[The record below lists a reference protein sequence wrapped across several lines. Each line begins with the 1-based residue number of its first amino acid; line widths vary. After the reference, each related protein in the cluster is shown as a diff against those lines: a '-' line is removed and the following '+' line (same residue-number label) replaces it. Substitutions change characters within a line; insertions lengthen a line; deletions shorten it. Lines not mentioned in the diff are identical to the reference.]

1 MFQAKMQTFLG
12 DEYAAFEA
20 AFQQSRV
27 NSLRLNPQKLE
38 PSALRTYFPNLEHV
52 PWCETGFYV
61 PFEARAGSHVL
72 HALGAYY
79 VQEAS
84 AMAVA
89 QILEPEAGEC
99 VLDLCAAPG
108 GKSTHLASLMHGQG
122 LLVSNEIV
130 QSRARILAENLERL
144 GLPAVVMN
152 EDPARLAAAWGSYF
166 DRILVDAPCSGEGMF
181 RKNPDAALE
190 WSEASVLACSRRQ
203 TEILDSAAQLLK
215 PGGTMVYSTCTF
227 SIEENE
233 EVIERFLEE
242 HPEFELINIFDEHNA
257 TDWGFDFGRNG
268 VGAHGHASAVSHGNA
283 SITDKDLILIGRN
296 PKAHSSAPLQFTARL
311 WAHKL
316 RGEGHFIAKLRK
328 ISGEDT
334 STELEFE
341 AFAQPFKAKLERKS
355 WLEFQKDYSVP
366 DKRFAVFRGEVQLIA
381 DETPPL
387 ETLKVVRAGV
397 PMAEVKAGRLEPHHA
412 LSHWFARGK
421 TDIPVL
427 DLELSDPRVQTFLR
441 GETIQSEGAAGW
453 IVVRVLGLGLAW
465 GKRVGSTIKNHYP
478 KHLRDSRINIED

>member
-1 MFQAKMQTFLG
+1 MQSFLG

-27 NSLRLNPQKLE
+27 NSLRLNPRKLE
-38 PSALRTYFPNLEHV
+38 PSALRQYFPNLEPV
-52 PWCETGFYV
+52 PWCDTGFYV
-61 PFEARAGSHVL
+61 PFEARAGAHML

-89 QILEPEAGEC
+89 QTLEPLPGER

-108 GKSTHLASLMHGQG
+108 GKSTHLANLMRGQG

-144 GLPAVVMN
+144 GLAAVVMN

-181 RKNPDAALE
+181 RKNPDAMLE
-190 WSEASVLACSRRQ
+190 WSEASVLACAHRQ
-203 TEILDSAAQLLK
+203 TEILKSAAQLLK
-215 PGGTMVYSTCTF
+215 SGGTMVYSTCTF
-227 SIEENE
+227 SREENE
-233 EVIERFLEE
+233 EVIEQFLET
-242 HPEFELINIFDEHNA
+242 HPEFALLDVFDECNA
-257 TDWGFDFGRNG
+257 TDWGFDRGRDDRG
-268 VGAHGHASAVSHGNA
+268 
-283 SITDKDLILIGRN
+283 
-296 PKAHSSAPLQFTARL
+296 FTARL

-328 ISGEDT
+328 NSGDDT

-355 WLEFQKDYSVP
+355 WLEFQEQFAVP
-366 DKRFAVFRGEVQLIA
+366 DKNFAVFRGEVQLIS
-381 DETPPL
+381 DETPSL

-397 PMAEVKAGRLEPHHA
+397 PMAEIKAGRLEPHHA
-412 LSHWFARGK
+412 LSHWFARDK

-427 DLELSDPRVQTFLR
+427 DLELDDPRVQTFLR
-441 GETIQSEGAAGW
+441 GETIASEGATGW
-453 IVVRVLGLGLAW
+453 LVVRVLGLGLAW

-478 KHLRDSRINIED
+478 KHLRDARLNFED

>member
-1 MFQAKMQTFLG
+1 MQAFLG

-20 AFQQSRV
+20 AFQQPRV

-38 PSALRTYFPNLEHV
+38 LPELRQYFPNLEPV
-52 PWCETGFYV
+52 PWCKLGFYV
-61 PFEARAGSHVL
+61 PFEARAGAHAL

-89 QILEPEAGEC
+89 QILEPCPEER

-130 QSRARILAENLERL
+130 QSRARVLAENLERL
-144 GLPAVVMN
+144 GLPATVMN
-152 EDPARLAAAWGSYF
+152 EDPARLAAAWGTYF

-181 RKNPDAALE
+181 RKNPDAMLE
-190 WSEASVLACSRRQ
+190 WSEATVIACSHRQ
-203 TEILDSAAQLLK
+203 TEILKSAVQLLK

-227 SIEENE
+227 SKEENE
-233 EVIERFLEE
+233 NVIERFLEQ
-242 HPEFELINIFDEHNA
+242 HPEFELVNIFDISPVGDGLRPSP
-257 TDWGFDFGRNG
+257 TDWGFNRGRDRD
-268 VGAHGHASAVSHGNA
+268 S
-283 SITDKDLILIGRN
+283 
-296 PKAHSSAPLQFTARL
+296 FTARL

-316 RGEGHFIAKLRK
+316 RGEGHFIAKLCK
-328 ISGEDT
+328 VSAEDT

-355 WLEFQKDYSVP
+355 WLEFQELYGVP
-366 DKRFAVFRGEVQLIA
+366 EQNFAVFRGEVQLIA
-381 DETPPL
+381 QETPSL

-397 PMAEVKAGRLEPHHA
+397 PMAQIKADRLEPHHA
-412 LSHWFARGK
+412 LSHWFARGVPGV
-421 TDIPVL
+421 TVPGVTVL
-427 DLELSDPRVQTFLR
+427 DLEPDDPRVQTFLR
-441 GETIQSEGAAGW
+441 GETISSEGDAGW
-453 IVVRVLGLGLAW
+453 VVVRVLGLGLAW

-478 KHLRDSRINIED
+478 KHLRDSRIHFED

>member
-1 MFQAKMQTFLG
+1 MQAFLG
-12 DEYAAFEA
+12 DEYPAFEG
-20 AFQQSRV
+20 AFQQPRV
-27 NSLRLNPQKLE
+27 NSLRLNPAKLE
-38 PSALRTYFPNLEHV
+38 PAELMRHFPTLEPV
-52 PWCETGFYV
+52 PWCDTGFYV
-61 PFEARAGSHVL
+61 PFEARAGAHAL

-89 QILEPEAGEC
+89 EILEPLPGEH

-122 LLVSNEIV
+122 LLISNEIV
-130 QSRARILAENLERL
+130 PSRARILAENLERL

-152 EDPARLAAAWGSYF
+152 EDPARLAAAWGTYF

-190 WSEASVLACSRRQ
+190 WSEASVLACSHRQ
-203 TEILDSAAQLLK
+203 LEILKSAARLLK

-227 SIEENE
+227 SREENE
-233 EVIERFLEE
+233 DVIERFLEA
-242 HPEFELINIFDEHNA
+242 HPEFELVNIFDVANIA
-257 TDWGFDFGRNG
+257 VGDGLRPSPTPSPANWGFDRGCDHDG
-268 VGAHGHASAVSHGNA
+268 
-283 SITDKDLILIGRN
+283 
-296 PKAHSSAPLQFTARL
+296 FTARL

-328 ISGEDT
+328 TSADDT

-355 WLEFQKDYSVP
+355 WLEFQEHFAVP
-366 DKRFAVFRGEVQLIA
+366 DQNFAVFRGEVQLIA
-381 DETPPL
+381 DETPSL

-412 LSHWFARGK
+412 LSHWFARGL
-421 TDIPVL
+421 TQIPVL
-427 DLELSDPRVQTFLR
+427 DLELGDEQVQTFLR
-441 GETIQSEGAAGW
+441 GETIASEGAAGW
-453 IVVRVLGLGLAW
+453 VLVRVLGLGLAW

-478 KHLRDSRINIED
+478 KHLRDSRLNFED

>member
-1 MFQAKMQTFLG
+1 MQSFLG
-12 DEYAAFEA
+12 AEYTTFEA
-20 AFQQSRV
+20 AFQQPRV

-38 PSALRTYFPNLEHV
+38 PPALLQYFPNLEPV
-52 PWCETGFYV
+52 PWCDTGFYV
-61 PFEARAGSHVL
+61 PFEAKAGSHVL

-89 QILEPEAGEC
+89 TILEPQPGER

-166 DRILVDAPCSGEGMF
+166 DRVLVDAPCSGEGMF

-190 WSEASVLACSRRQ
+190 WSEASVLACSHRQ
-203 TEILDSAAQLLK
+203 TEILKSAAQLLK
-215 PGGTMVYSTCTF
+215 PGGIMVYSTCTF
-227 SIEENE
+227 SKEENE
-233 EVIERFLEE
+233 EVIERFLED
-242 HPEFELINIFDEHNA
+242 HPEFELVNIFDVVNI
-257 TDWGFDFGRNG
+257 TVGDGLRPSPTNWGFDRGRDDG
-268 VGAHGHASAVSHGNA
+268 G
-283 SITDKDLILIGRN
+283 
-296 PKAHSSAPLQFTARL
+296 FTARL

-328 ISGEDT
+328 MSAEDT

-341 AFAQPFKAKLERKS
+341 TFAQPFKAKLERKS
-355 WLEFQKDYSVP
+355 WLEFQEHFGVP
-366 DKRFAVFRGEVQLIA
+366 NKKFAVFRGEVQLIA
-381 DETPPL
+381 DETPSL

-397 PMAEVKAGRLEPHHA
+397 PMVEVKAGRLEPHHA
-412 LSHWFARGK
+412 LSHWFPRNWFPRDAS
-421 TDIPVL
+421 DFPIL
-427 DLELSDPRVQTFLR
+427 DLELDDPRVQTFLR
-441 GETIQSEGAAGW
+441 GETISSEGVAGW
-453 IVVRVLGLGLAW
+453 LMVRVLGLGLAW
-465 GKRVGSTIKNHYP
+465 GKRVGGTIKNHYP
-478 KHLRDSRINIED
+478 KHLRDSRINFED

>member
-1 MFQAKMQTFLG
+1 VLPKAFQAKMQAFLG
-12 DEYAAFEA
+12 DEYTAFEA
-20 AFQQSRV
+20 AFQQPRV

-38 PSALRTYFPNLEHV
+38 PPELRTYFPNLEPV
-52 PWCETGFYV
+52 AWCKTGFYM

-89 QILEPEAGEC
+89 QILEPQAGER

-108 GKSTHLASLMHGQG
+108 GKSTHLANLMHGQG

-166 DRILVDAPCSGEGMF
+166 DRVLVDAPCSGEGMF
-181 RKNPDAALE
+181 RKNPDAMLE
-190 WSEASVLACSRRQ
+190 WSEASVRACANRQ
-203 TEILDSAAQLLK
+203 TEILKSAAQLLK

-227 SIEENE
+227 SKEENE
-233 EVIERFLEE
+233 NVIERFLEE
-242 HPEFELINIFDEHNA
+242 HSEFELVNIFDVTNIA
-257 TDWGFDFGRNG
+257 VGDGLRPSPTPSPTDWGFDRGRDRDG
-268 VGAHGHASAVSHGNA
+268 
-283 SITDKDLILIGRN
+283 
-296 PKAHSSAPLQFTARL
+296 FTARL

-328 ISGEDT
+328 HSLDDT

-355 WLEFQKDYSVP
+355 WLEFQEDYGVP
-366 DKRFAVFRGEVQLIA
+366 DKNFTVFRGEVQLIA
-381 DETPPL
+381 DETPSL

-397 PMAEVKAGRLEPHHA
+397 PMAEIKSDRLEPHHA
-412 LSHWFARGK
+412 LSHWFARDQ
-421 TDIPVL
+421 TEIPVL
-427 DLELSDPRVQTFLR
+427 DLELDDPRVQTFLR
-441 GETIQSEGAAGW
+441 GETIHSEGVAGW

-478 KHLRDSRINIED
+478 KHLRDARLNFED

>member
-1 MFQAKMQTFLG
+1 MQAFLG
-12 DEYAAFEA
+12 AEYAAFET
-20 AFQQSRV
+20 AFQQPRV

-38 PSALRTYFPNLEHV
+38 PSALLRYFPNLEPV
-52 PWCETGFYV
+52 PWCDTGFYV
-61 PFEARAGSHVL
+61 PFEARAGSHLL

-89 QILEPEAGEC
+89 QILEPLPGER

-144 GLPAVVMN
+144 GLPGVVMN

-181 RKNPDAALE
+181 RKNPDAMLE
-190 WSEASVLACSRRQ
+190 WSEASVLACSHRQ
-203 TEILDSAAQLLK
+203 TEILKSAAQLLK

-227 SIEENE
+227 SREENE
-233 EVIERFLEE
+233 NVIERFLKE
-242 HPEFELINIFDEHNA
+242 HPECELVDIFDVGVVGVGDGLRPSPTN
-257 TDWGFDFGRNG
+257 WGFDRGRDDG
-268 VGAHGHASAVSHGNA
+268 G
-283 SITDKDLILIGRN
+283 
-296 PKAHSSAPLQFTARL
+296 FTARL

-328 ISGEDT
+328 NSLDDT

-341 AFAQPFKAKLERKS
+341 ALKQPFKAKLERKS
-355 WLEFQKDYSVP
+355 WIEFQEDYGVP
-366 DKRFAVFRGEVQLIA
+366 DENFAVFRGEVQLIA
-381 DETPPL
+381 DETPSL
-387 ETLKVVRAGV
+387 ETLKVVRAGI
-397 PMAEVKAGRLEPHHA
+397 PMAEVKSGRLEPHHA

-427 DLELSDPRVQTFLR
+427 DLELDDPRVQTFLR

-453 IVVRVLGLGLAW
+453 LVVRVLGLGLGW

-478 KHLRDSRINIED
+478 KHLRDSRLNFED

>member
-1 MFQAKMQTFLG
+1 VLPKVFQTKMQAFLG
-12 DEYAAFEA
+12 TEYTAFEA
-20 AFQQSRV
+20 AFQQPRV

-38 PSALRTYFPNLEHV
+38 LPELMRYFPNLEPV
-52 PWCETGFYV
+52 AWCETGFYV

-89 QILEPEAGEC
+89 QILEPQAGER

-166 DRILVDAPCSGEGMF
+166 DRVLVDAPCSGEGMF
-181 RKNPDAALE
+181 RKNPDAMLE
-190 WSEASVLACSRRQ
+190 WSEASVIACSHRQ
-203 TEILDSAAQLLK
+203 TEILKSAAQLLK

-227 SIEENE
+227 SREENE

-242 HPEFELINIFDEHNA
+242 HTEFELIDIFDIAPEG
-257 TDWGFDFGRNG
+257 DGLRPSPSDCGFDRGRDREG
-268 VGAHGHASAVSHGNA
+268 
-283 SITDKDLILIGRN
+283 
-296 PKAHSSAPLQFTARL
+296 FTARL
-311 WAHKL
+311 WSHKL

-328 ISGEDT
+328 NSFDDT

-341 AFAQPFKAKLERKS
+341 ALKQPFKAKLERKS
-355 WLEFQKDYSVP
+355 WLEFQELYGVP
-366 DKRFAVFRGEVQLIA
+366 DRNFAVFRGEVQLIA
-381 DETPPL
+381 DETPSL

-412 LSHWFARGK
+412 FSHWFARDK
-421 TDIPVL
+421 TEIPVL
-427 DLELSDPRVQTFLR
+427 DLELDDPRVQTFLR
-441 GETIQSEGAAGW
+441 GETIVSEGTAGW
-453 IVVRVLGLGLAW
+453 LVVRVLGLGLGW
-465 GKRVGSTIKNHYP
+465 GKRVGSTIKNHYS
-478 KHLRDSRINIED
+478 KHLRDSRLNFED

>member
-1 MFQAKMQTFLG
+1 MFQAKMQAFLG

-38 PSALRTYFPNLEHV
+38 PSALRRYFPNLEPV
-52 PWCETGFYV
+52 PWCDTGFYV

-89 QILEPEAGEC
+89 QILEPQAGER

-108 GKSTHLASLMHGQG
+108 GKSTHLANLMRGQG

-130 QSRARILAENLERL
+130 QSRARVLAENLERL

-152 EDPARLAAAWGSYF
+152 EDPARLAAAWGTYF

-181 RKNPDAALE
+181 RKNPDAMLE

-203 TEILDSAAQLLK
+203 TEILKSAAQLLK

-242 HPEFELINIFDEHNA
+242 HTEFELINIFDERNA
-257 TDWGFDFGRNG
+257 TDWGFDRGRDHRG
-268 VGAHGHASAVSHGNA
+268 
-283 SITDKDLILIGRN
+283 
-296 PKAHSSAPLQFTARL
+296 FTARL
-311 WAHKL
+311 WSHKL
-316 RGEGHFIAKLRK
+316 RGEGHFIAKLYK
-328 ISGEDT
+328 NSGEDT

-341 AFAQPFKAKLERKS
+341 AFAEPFETKLE
-355 WLEFQKDYSVP
+355 QKLWTGFRVQCHVP
-366 DKRFAVFRGEVQLIA
+366 EGNFAVFRGEVQLIA
-381 DETPPL
+381 NETPSL
-387 ETLKVVRAGV
+387 ETLRVVRAGI
-397 PMAEVKAGRLEPHHA
+397 PIAEVKSGRLEPHHA
-412 LSHWFARGK
+412 LSHWFAQQWFPQNVSGF
-421 TDIPVL
+421 PVL
-427 DLELSDPRVQTFLR
+427 DLELDDPRVQTFLR
-441 GETIQSEGAAGW
+441 GETIQSEGEAGW
-453 IVVRVLGLGLAW
+453 IVVRVLGLGLGW

-478 KHLRDSRINIED
+478 KHLRDARLNFED

>member
-1 MFQAKMQTFLG
+1 MQAFLG
-12 DEYAAFEA
+12 DEYAAFET
-20 AFQQSRV
+20 AFQQPRV
-27 NSLRLNPQKLE
+27 NSLRLNLQKLE
-38 PSALRTYFPNLEHV
+38 PPELMQHFPNLDPV

-89 QILEPEAGEC
+89 QILEPVPGER

-130 QSRARILAENLERL
+130 PSRARILAENLERL
-144 GLPAVVMN
+144 GLPGVIMN
-152 EDPARLAAAWGSYF
+152 EDPARLATAWGSYF
-166 DRILVDAPCSGEGMF
+166 DRILIDAPCSGEGMF
-181 RKNPDAALE
+181 RKNPDAMLE
-190 WSEASVLACSRRQ
+190 WSEASVLTCANRQ
-203 TEILDSAAQLLK
+203 TEILKSAAQLLK

-227 SIEENE
+227 SSEENE
-233 EVIERFLEE
+233 NVIERFLEDYK
-242 HPEFELINIFDEHNA
+242 EFELIDIFDEQNA
-257 TDWGFDFGRNG
+257 TDWGFDRGRDRDG
-268 VGAHGHASAVSHGNA
+268 
-283 SITDKDLILIGRN
+283 
-296 PKAHSSAPLQFTARL
+296 FTARL

-334 STELEFE
+334 STELGFE

-355 WLEFQKDYSVP
+355 WLEFQKDYGVP
-366 DKRFAVFRGEVQLIA
+366 NGNFAVFRGEVQLIA
-381 DETPPL
+381 QQTPPL

-397 PMAEVKAGRLEPHHA
+397 PMAEVKLGRLEPHHA
-412 LSHWFARGK
+412 LSHWFPR
-421 TDIPVL
+421 DMPDVPVL
-427 DLELSDPRVQTFLR
+427 DLELDDPRVQTFLR
-441 GETIQSEGAAGW
+441 GETIHAEGAAGW
-453 IVVRVLGLGLAW
+453 VIVRVLGLGLAW

-478 KHLRDSRINIED
+478 KHLRDSRINFED

>member
-20 AFQQSRV
+20 AFQQPRV

-38 PSALRTYFPNLEHV
+38 PSELRQYFPNLEPV
-52 PWCETGFYV
+52 AWCNTGFYV
-61 PFEARAGSHVL
+61 PFEARAGAHVL

-89 QILEPEAGEC
+89 QILEPMPGER

-108 GKSTHLASLMHGQG
+108 GKSTHLASLMKGQG

-152 EDPARLAAAWGSYF
+152 EDPARLAAAWGTYF

-181 RKNPDAALE
+181 RKNPDAMLE
-190 WSEASVLACSRRQ
+190 WSEAAVLACSHRQ
-203 TEILDSAAQLLK
+203 TEILKSAAQLLK

-227 SIEENE
+227 SREENE

-242 HPEFELINIFDEHNA
+242 HTEFELVNIFDA
-257 TDWGFDFGRNG
+257 TPSPTNWGFDFGRDP
-268 VGAHGHASAVSHGNA
+268 VEIV
-283 SITDKDLILIGRN
+283 RN
-296 PKAHSSAPLQFTARL
+296 PKAHGDAPLRFTARL
-311 WAHKL
+311 WSHKL
-316 RGEGHFIAKLRK
+316 RGEGHFIAKLCK
-328 ISGEDT
+328 NSGEDT

-341 AFAQPFKAKLERKS
+341 AFAEPFETKLE
-355 WLEFQKDYSVP
+355 QKLWTGFRVQCHVP
-366 DKRFAVFRGEVQLIA
+366 EGNFAVFRAEVQLIA
-381 DETPPL
+381 DETPSL
-387 ETLKVVRAGV
+387 ERLKVVRAGI
-397 PMAEVKAGRLEPHHA
+397 PIAEVKSGRLEPHHA
-412 LSHWFARGK
+412 LSHWYPRDWFAPDAPG
-421 TDIPVL
+421 IPVL
-427 DLELSDPRVQTFLR
+427 DLELDDERVQTFLR
-441 GETIQSEGAAGW
+441 GETITSEGNAGW
-453 IVVRVLGLGLAW
+453 VVVRLLGLGLGW

-478 KHLRDSRINIED
+478 KHLRDSRLNFED